1 MNDHL
6 QPEPLQNSANEEM
19 VLMRVPQPIGY
30 VRLQESLDD
39 LEETSADV
47 ALLFWILAL
56 LFFGLGDTVSSFM
69 VFSQGGAELN
79 PIMRW
84 SLSLPG
90 GLLGFVLVKTAAIS
104 ILYAIAFF
112 WEGAHRWMIPILLIL
127 AGVYLT
133 TNNMLVFLD
142 IR

>member
-1 MNDHL
+1 
-6 QPEPLQNSANEEM
+6 
-19 VLMRVPQPIGY
+19 MRAPQPVGY

-47 ALLFWILAL
+47 VPLFWILAL

-69 VFSQGGAELN
+69 VFSQGGAEVN

-90 GLLGFVLVKTAAIS
+90 GLLGFVLVKAVSIS
-104 ILYAIAFF
+104 LLYVIAFL

-133 TNNMLVFLD
+133 TNNTLVFLD

>member
-1 MNDHL
+1 
-6 QPEPLQNSANEEM
+6 M

-30 VRLQESLDD
+30 VRLQESLDE

-47 ALLFWILAL
+47 ALLFWILAI

-69 VFSQGGAELN
+69 VFSQDGNEPN
-79 PIMRW
+79 PNMRW
-84 SLSLPG
+84 SLGLLAD
-90 GLLGFVLVKTAAIS
+90 GLLGFVLIKTAAIT
-104 ILYAIAFF
+104 ILYAIAFL
-112 WEGAHRWMIPILLIL
+112 WEGAHRWMIPIVLIL
-127 AGVYLT
+127 AGVYLI